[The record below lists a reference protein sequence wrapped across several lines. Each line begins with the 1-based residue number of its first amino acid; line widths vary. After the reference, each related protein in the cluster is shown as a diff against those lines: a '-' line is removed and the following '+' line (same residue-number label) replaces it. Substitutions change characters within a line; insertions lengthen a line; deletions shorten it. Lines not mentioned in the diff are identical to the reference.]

1 MDRND
6 KLEHI
11 LEVAESLGIQAEVI
25 RQKPTV
31 LELRKGLAIRYF
43 VFGLLPFNS
52 TTSAKLARDKDLTKE
67 ILRRAGINTPKGF
80 LVGKWEDVLR
90 LLQDRELS
98 FPLVAKPNTE
108 ALGKGV
114 VAGIKDE
121 NELKTA
127 FTRLASEFEEI
138 LVEQFIEGDD
148 HRFMVFQGE
157 VLAVAKRI
165 QPRVVGNGVSRVGE
179 LIEEF
184 YRDRKKKVRVDHEV
198 ERVLSRQDLS
208 MDSVP
213 PTGQT
218 VSLRSNANIYTG
230 GLIEDVTDKVAPEY
244 KELAV
249 KAAKLLSLV
258 VAGVDLLT
266 KDVSNYRDDYAI
278 TEVNSV
284 PGYDIHQT
292 PDKGAAYDFTPRM
305 LEALFE

>member
-31 LELRKGLAIRYF
+31 LELRKGSFVRYF
-43 VFGLLPFNS
+43 IFGFLPFNS
-52 TTSAKLARDKDLTKE
+52 TTSAKLSRDKDLTKE
-67 ILRRAGINTPKGF
+67 ILRKAGINTPKGF

-114 VAGIKDE
+114 VADIKDE

-148 HRFMVFQGE
+148 YRFMVFQCE

-184 YRDRKKKVRVDHEV
+184 YKDRKKKVRVDHEV

-213 PTGQT
+213 PTGQM
-218 VSLRSNANIYTG
+218 VLLRSNANIYTG

-244 KELAV
+244 KELVV

-266 KDVSNYRDDYAI
+266 KDVSNYRDDYVI

-292 PDKGAAYDFTPRM
+292 PDIGEPYDFTPRM

>member
-1 MDRND
+1 MED

-25 RQKPTV
+25 RDKPTV
-31 LELRKGLAIRYF
+31 LELKKDSAVRYF
-43 VFGLLPFNS
+43 IFGLLPFNS
-52 TTSAKLARDKDLTKE
+52 TTSAKLSRDKDLTKE
-67 ILRRAGINTPKGF
+67 ILRKAGVNTPKGF
-80 LVGKWEDVLR
+80 LVSKWEDVLC
-90 LLQDRELS
+90 LLGDGSLS

-114 VAGIKDE
+114 VAGIQDE
-121 NELKTA
+121 VELKTS
-127 FTRLASEFEEI
+127 FTRLAREFEEV
-138 LVEQFIEGDD
+138 LVEQFSEGDD
-148 HRFMVFQGE
+148 HRFLVFRGE

-165 QPRVVGNGVSRVGE
+165 QPRVVGDGVSTVKE

-184 YRDRKKKVRVDHEV
+184 YKDRKKKVRVDHEV
-198 ERVLSRQDLS
+198 ERVLGRQGLS
-208 MDSVP
+208 IDSIP
-213 PTGQT
+213 DTGQT
-218 VSLRSNANIYTG
+218 VSLRANANIYTG
-230 GLIEDVTDKVAPEY
+230 GLAEDVTDKVAPEY

-249 KAAKLLSLV
+249 KAASLLGLV

-266 KDVSNYRDDYAI
+266 QDVSQYREDYVI

-292 PDKGAAYDFTPRM
+292 PDIGEPYDFTPRI